1 MISAILRIHCRQDKI
16 SDVNRLFRSLIEPTR
31 VEDGCI
37 SCRLYHEA
45 GQPNVIA
52 WVEEWETE
60 KDLRRHLKS
69 DVYRKILAALDLAEE
84 EPEICFNTVAETK
97 GMQLIEEA
105 LGPSR
110 N

>member
-1 MISAILRIHCRQDKI
+1 MD
-16 SDVNRLFRSLIEPTR
+16 R